1 MRFGRLLTVVAF
13 SLPLFAQGL
22 AAAQAQTF
30 KVEEGAESKI
40 QFVSDAPLERFT
52 GTSSKIS
59 GEIKVD
65 PNKPADAK
73 AELKVPVSSI
83 KTGLELRDTH
93 LQADNWLD
101 AKKFPDAKF
110 VITKVSGVEK
120 LKPNEA
126 VDATVHGKF
135 TLHGVTRDVTA
146 TAKVRLI
153 PAAGGKPEALRVQ
166 ASFPVKLEDH
176 KVTIPSIVALKVA
189 PEIKVNVELRASK
202 R

>member
-1 MRFGRLLTVVAF
+1 MRFGRLLTVVGFA
-13 SLPLFAQGL
+13 LPLLAQGV

-30 KVEEGAESKI
+30 KVEEGGESKI
-40 QFVSDAPLERFT
+40 QFVSDAPLEKFT
-52 GTSSKIS
+52 GTSVKMS
-59 GEIKVD
+59 GEIKID
-65 PNKPADAK
+65 PNKAADAK
-73 AELKVPVSSI
+73 GEIKVPVSSI

-110 VITKVSGVEK
+110 VITKVAGVDK

-126 VDATVHGKF
+126 VEAKVSGKF
-135 TLHGVTRDVTA
+135 TIHGVTKDVVA
-146 TAKVRLI
+146 TAKVRWI
-153 PAAGGKPEALRVQ
+153 PAAGGKPDALRVQ

-189 PEIKVNVELRASK
+189 PEITVNVELRASK